1 MTPEILLSDK
11 FVEFSQKISA
21 LHESKKTMN
30 AEIKKIVEDHKTKSK
45 KIDDEAAALTAEFTL
60 WQQSQT
66 AKPTQPAK

>member
-30 AEIKKIVEDHKTKSK
+30 AEIKKIVEDHKAKIK
-45 KIDDEAAALTAEFTL
+45 KIDDEAAALTTEFTS
-60 WQQSQT
+60 WQQAQT
-66 AKPTQPAK
+66 AKPAPAK